1 MLNTLRI
8 SLIALVVTAAPLAR
22 AQDADPALGDITPAG
37 GQSSARPGAVRP
49 PIDSPS
55 AIPGTGGAPPNGDE
69 QVEQVLDAEA
79 TKADQKA
86 AAPKKAPAEKPAPG
100 QKVETLSDLATLAPF
115 EDVAVIQRRFLP
127 KTGRF
132 ELSAAGFT
140 NLNNPFYN
148 SLGVSA
154 RAAYYFR
161 EQYAAELIGA
171 VFGSMSRQAT
181 DDLQK
186 NRAITTDNV
195 VTSKNF
201 FALAFKWNPIYG
213 KITWLNRG
221 IVPFDLNFDI
231 GGGMTQ
237 TTNGGS
243 EPTLHLGTSQ
253 VFALSKWVAFRW
265 DLMWNLYQATGTDN
279 LGREEKFSQNDLF
292 LGVGISLY
300 FPEAKYR

>member
-1 MLNTLRI
+1 MLKLFRLTI
-8 SLIALVVTAAPLAR
+8 TALVLTSAGLAR
-22 AQDADPALGDITPAG
+22 AAARESELGDVAPAEG
-37 GQSSARPGAVRP
+37 NAGTKPGATRP
-49 PIDSPS
+49 PIDAPS
-55 AIPGTGGAPPNGDE
+55 AGAAPTSDD

-86 AAPKKAPAEKPAPG
+86 APKAARVEKPIDSA
-100 QKVETLSDLATLAPF
+100 KVETLSDLATLAPF
-115 EDVAVIQRRFLP
+115 DDVAVIQKRFLP

-132 ELSAAGFT
+132 ELSAAGFS

-148 SLGVSA
+148 SLGVSV

-161 EQYAAELIGA
+161 EQYAAEVIGA
-171 VFGSMSRQAT
+171 AFGSMARQAT

-201 FALAFKWNPIYG
+201 FAVAFKWNPIYG

-221 IVPFDLNFDI
+221 IVPFDLNFVA

-237 TTNGGS
+237 TTRGDS
-243 EPTLHLGTSQ
+243 APTVHLGTSQ

-265 DLMWNLYQATGTDN
+265 DLMWNLYQATGTN
-279 LGREEKFSQNDLF
+279 ELGQEEKLSQNDLF
-292 LGVGISLY
+292 LGVGMSLY